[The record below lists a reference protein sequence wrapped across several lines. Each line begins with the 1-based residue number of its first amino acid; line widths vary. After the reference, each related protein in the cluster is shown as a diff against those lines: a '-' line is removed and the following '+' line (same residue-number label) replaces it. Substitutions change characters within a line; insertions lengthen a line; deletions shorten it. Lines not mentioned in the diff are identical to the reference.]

1 MSRFPSRGTRYRPAA
16 WLLAAA
22 LLPAAAQALEPV
34 AGFLCCNM
42 RSDGEWISDANYAE
56 NGKHLIPLGTPVRVV
71 GEGRWRVLVEVDGKP
86 QAIGNDYSRDLSM
99 QAFARRYVVPDDPR
113 PLVAA
118 LPPHIRRAIESARVT
133 PGMTRGQV
141 AMALGWPI
149 SSENPHLDAPVWK
162 YWLWTFSPFDVV
174 FDAEGRVRAVES
186 DRDTLAR
193 VFMR

>member
-1 MSRFPSRGTRYRPAA
+1 MSRSMSHGMRSRTAP

-22 LLPAAAQALEPV
+22 LLPAAAPALEPA

-56 NGKHLIPLGTPVRVV
+56 NGKHVIPFGTPVRVV
-71 GEGRWRVLVEVDGKP
+71 GQGRWRVLVEVDGRP

-99 QAFARRYVVPDDPR
+99 QAFARRYVVPEDPR
-113 PLVAA
+113 ALVAA
-118 LPPHIRRAIESARVT
+118 LPPQIRRAIESARVT

-174 FDAEGRVRAVES
+174 FDAEGRVQTVES
-186 DRDTLAR
+186 DRDTLLR